1 MTFGPFP
8 AVNTNAI
15 QQDYLER
22 AFQDSLTPVLAYR
35 YVASQEDF
43 PARIGQSLTKTRPAL
58 MVPNTNPLD
67 PTTNTNID
75 NGLTPQTYGT
85 EQYTLSVLQYAQVGY
100 PINLMDDK
108 RTIASFFIRNAK
120 NLGVAQG
127 TAIDGLAQ
135 RTLFN
140 AYMGGQTVVR
150 VTIGAPTATVQVDD
164 IRGFQYQMVNG
175 VMQPVSPTN
184 LLSVRIGPGS
194 GAGQI
199 VNSAVADLVNASSA
213 AVTGGISGTLTF
225 NSAVTVPEGTAG
237 NYIVAINSPV
247 IIRPNGRTS
256 TGALVS
262 TDVFTLD
269 VLLEAVT
276 ALRNNNVHTFEDT
289 GRYHCI
295 VDPTTMGQIFRDPA
309 FQLLYRGQTLE
320 STPYKT
326 GIVSQAL
333 DVIFFQSTQAYQQAI
348 NSAPFNSV
356 PVHRPIVCG
365 RDSLIE
371 SVFTAGI
378 NAVQEN
384 AKVGM
389 YKDDTGF
396 VNDPAWGVMSERS
409 ASGGSYMYVRPPI
422 DRLGQI
428 VTQTCSYVGGF
439 TAPTDSL
446 TTPAVI
452 GTATNSDF
460 KRAVVIE
467 TA

>member
-1 MTFGPFP
+1 MTFGPYP
-8 AVNTNAI
+8 AANTNAF

-22 AFQDSLTPVLAYR
+22 AFQDSLSPVLAYR
-35 YVASQEDF
+35 YVATQEDF

-58 MVPNTNPLD
+58 MVPNTTPLD
-67 PTTNTNID
+67 PSTNTNID

-108 RTIASFFIRNAK
+108 RTIASFYIRNAK
-120 NLGVAQG
+120 NLGTAQG

-140 AYMGGQTVVR
+140 SYMGGQTVVR
-150 VTIGAPTATVQVDD
+150 VTIGAPSVTVQVDD
-164 IRGFQYQMVNG
+164 IRGFQYKMVNG

-184 LLSVRIGPGS
+184 LLQVSIGPTPS
-194 GAGQI
+194 GQI
-199 VNSAVADLVNASSA
+199 VNSAVADLINVSSA
-213 AVTGGISGTLTF
+213 AITGGISGTLTF

-237 NYIVAINSPV
+237 NYIIADNSPV
-247 IIRPNGRTS
+247 IIRPNGRLATNQ
-256 TGALVS
+256 LVS
-262 TDVFTLD
+262 TDLFTLD

-276 ALRNNNVHTFEDT
+276 ALRNNNVHTFDDT

-320 STPYKT
+320 STPYKN

-333 DVIFFQSTQAYQQAI
+333 DVIFFQSTQAYQQ
-348 NSAPFNSV
+348 SASASPFNTI

-365 RDSLIE
+365 KDSLIE